1 MLSPQIKTDK
11 KITGFARINFDAKQN
26 KLYIIQS
33 LDWYNT
39 EVLVYH
45 NDQLEKVADIDA
57 PLSSVGLFNG
67 SFVYKDGR
75 NRIMLN
81 SQKQSLTT
89 GWHSPI
95 LQPTSSANS
104 NKIAFY
110 SGHLYQWNIHS
121 YDTKSAQG
129 KQLTF
134 NIAANRF
141 PVKTADNFY
150 YSSNFTGITQIYRL
164 SDDGKGQPIQLSNFK
179 KNRRA
184 TQISV
189 SPNGKILAI
198 SYISTTD
205 CYRLTGDS
213 LKLIKQ
219 FEGLIYPSFSL
230 DSQKVMLF
238 KTDDTL
244 QQTSIEFNLNSW
256 QRTGITIPQ
265 SQFAIYHRRGIIF
278 TKTGNK
284 GIYLFNNGTT
294 TTIND
299 SITLYTPADIS
310 AADDF
315 LYAVDKSDKRVKK
328 IAISGEDITDLPI
341 ENVGQLYH
349 YKGIIYYTLE
359 QMGKTSI
366 YVGDI
371 VER

>member
-1 MLSPQIKTDK
+1 
-11 KITGFARINFDAKQN
+11 
-26 KLYIIQS
+26 
-33 LDWYNT
+33 
-39 EVLVYH
+39 
-45 NDQLEKVADIDA
+45 
-57 PLSSVGLFNG
+57 SVGLFNG

-121 YDTKSAQG
+121 YDTNSAQG

-150 YSSNFTGITQIYRL
+150 YSSDFTGITQIYRL
-164 SDDGKGQPIQLSNFK
+164 SDDGKGKPIQLINFK

-184 TQISV
+184 THISV
-189 SPNGKILAI
+189 SPNGKMLAI
-198 SYISTTD
+198 SYISRTD

-213 LKLIKQ
+213 LKLVKQ
-219 FEGLIYPSFSL
+219 FEDLIYPSFSL
-230 DSQKVMLF
+230 DSKKVMLF
-238 KTDDTL
+238 KTDDKPE
-244 QQTSIEFNLNSW
+244 QTSIEFNLNSW

-315 LYAVDKSDKRVKK
+315 LYAVDKSDNRVKK
-328 IAISGEDITDLPI
+328 IAISGEDIDDLPI
-341 ENVGQLYH
+341 KNVGQLYH